1 MREDGGNIINGLND
15 NKDQNSSTIVI
26 YHAQWNV
33 FLSRYFF
40 FFSLHRFTHKF
51 STNQLIAKRERKAIK
66 RISLWSIFLI
76 IKPSAFDKSFKIELK
91 EENYSN
97 ANWKLIALIDFSL
110 SINISL
116 TSSISLSMFCRLLLS
131 LSQLFYY
138 VSVEWYEIKW
148 LQFNLFNCNLMLN
161 FSISHVYI
169 SHWIFS
175 TTRCMHTSGIY
186 LYIATEINY
195 PENEKLNLFS
205 SPLKIS

>member
-91 EENYSN
+91 EEEEEEENYSN

-116 TSSISLSMFCRLLLS
+116 TSSISLSMFCSIASLS
-131 LSQLFYY
+131 LSTIL
-138 VSVEWYEIKW
+138 
-148 LQFNLFNCNLMLN
+148 LC
-161 FSISHVYI
+161 
-169 SHWIFS
+169 
-175 TTRCMHTSGIY
+175 
-186 LYIATEINY
+186 
-195 PENEKLNLFS
+195 
-205 SPLKIS
+205 